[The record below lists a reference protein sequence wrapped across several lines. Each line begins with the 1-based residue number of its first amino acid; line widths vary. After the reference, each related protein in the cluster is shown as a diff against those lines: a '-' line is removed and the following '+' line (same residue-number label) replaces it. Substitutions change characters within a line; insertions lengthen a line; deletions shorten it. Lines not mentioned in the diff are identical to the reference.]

1 MNKRKIS
8 KFWILVLYKS
18 FSMIPNRFDSGK
30 FKDLGLDLNGDV
42 FYAVNRFTGK
52 HVKIVCNII
61 DNKFI
66 II

>member
-1 MNKRKIS
+1 M
-8 KFWILVLYKS
+8 LVLYKS
-18 FSMIPNRFDSGK
+18 FSMNSNGSDGGK
-30 FKDLGLDLNGDV
+30 FKDLGIDLDGDV

-52 HVKIVCNII
+52 RVKIVCNII